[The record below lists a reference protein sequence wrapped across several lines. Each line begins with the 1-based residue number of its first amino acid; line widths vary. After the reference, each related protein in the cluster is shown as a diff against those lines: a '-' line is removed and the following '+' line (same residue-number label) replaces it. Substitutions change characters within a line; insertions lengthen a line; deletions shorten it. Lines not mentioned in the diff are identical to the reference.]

1 MKSCCCQGKATFKRR
16 LANLAVAVLFALS
29 AIALADPSAGKGS
42 REGKRNELVPSR
54 PISTPLMAIVALK
67 EQRVTIY
74 DADGQIMRAP
84 VSSGQ
89 TDYETP
95 AGIYS
100 VIQKEA
106 EHYSNLYDDAS
117 MPFMQRIT
125 WSGIALHAGPLPG
138 YAASHGCVRMP
149 YEFAKHLFDI
159 TKIGMRV
166 IVARDDVH
174 PVEITHPVLFRP
186 RPIQN
191 EIALA
196 SQSTGRPTSSE
207 EANLMRVG
215 IVAPEA
221 TESEVPSPAGSAKHV
236 LTLKSIV
243 AAKSAEADAAVR
255 KADAARLIADRKAA
269 EAARFVRAQRTAEG
283 AKLRGEGQL
292 KAAEQMLETAT
303 APEAIQRAEDAK
315 AKALNKL
322 AEAKA
327 QLEFVTAQLQ
337 PSAEAAA
344 RAREEA
350 QAAEAAKVAALDAAK
365 EARRKMAPL
374 SAFISR
380 QTQRLY
386 VRQAFQPLFESP
398 VTIRD
403 ADKPIG
409 THIYTALDY
418 MNGGADVRWSVV
430 SMYESPTRRDAG
442 SNGKS
447 RRGDN
452 NPIASDASVA
462 RAALDRIE
470 IPQEAL
476 DRISEVVPPGSSLI
490 ISDEGLSKE
499 TGKDTEFVIL
509 MSGEPQGGIKMR
521 HRNPEDRFRYDSP
534 FDRGYGRSYWRSPFD
549 GGSFFRW

>member
-1 MKSCCCQGKATFKRR
+1 MKSFCYQGKARFKRE
-16 LANLAVAVLFALS
+16 LAGLAVALIIALPV
-29 AIALADPSAGKGS
+29 IALADLVAAKGS
-42 REGKRNELVPSR
+42 REGKQNELAPSR
-54 PISTPLMAIVALK
+54 PIGTPLMAIVALK
-67 EQRVTIY
+67 DQRVTIY

-125 WSGIALHAGPLPG
+125 WSGIALHAGPRPG

-159 TKIGMRV
+159 TKLGMRV
-166 IVARDDVH
+166 IVVRDDVH
-174 PVEITHPVLFRP
+174 PVEITHPVLFKP

-191 EIALA
+191 EVVLA
-196 SQSTGRPTSSE
+196 SQSMDRPTSSD

-215 IVAPEA
+215 IVAPAA
-221 TESEVPSPAGSAKHV
+221 TDSEGPPPASSAIHV

-255 KADAARLIADRKAA
+255 KADEARLMAERRAS
-269 EAARFVRAQRTAEG
+269 EAARFVRAQRMAEG
-283 AKLRGEGQL
+283 TKLRGEAQL

-303 APEAIQRAEDAK
+303 SPETIQRAEDVK
-315 AKALNKL
+315 AKALNRL
-322 AEAKA
+322 AGAKT

-344 RAREEA
+344 RARDEA
-350 QAAEAAKVAALDAAK
+350 SAAEVAKVAALGAAK
-365 EARRKMAPL
+365 EARRKMAPVT
-374 SAFISR
+374 AFISR
-380 QTQRLY
+380 KTQRLY
-386 VRQAFQPLFESP
+386 VRQAFQPLLESP

-418 MNGGADVRWSVV
+418 TNGGADVRWSAV
-430 SMYESPTRRDAG
+430 SMYGSPTRRDAG
-442 SNGKS
+442 SNGKW
-447 RRGDN
+447 RRGDDKS
-452 NPIASDASVA
+452 IASDASAA

-521 HRNPEDRFRYDSP
+521 HHDPEDRFDSP
-534 FDRGYGRSYWRSPFD
+534 FDRGYGRSYGRSPFD